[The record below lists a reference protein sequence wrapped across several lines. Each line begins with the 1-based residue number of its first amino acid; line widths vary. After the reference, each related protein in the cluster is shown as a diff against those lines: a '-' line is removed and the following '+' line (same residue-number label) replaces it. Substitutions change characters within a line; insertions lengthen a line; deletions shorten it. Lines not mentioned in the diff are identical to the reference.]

1 MRRGGIILTAS
12 CRLMLPCHDKHKR
25 DARLFISI
33 KTADIVLSLFFFSN
47 NRSRP
52 HFVTEADVRDC
63 IAAVINQVFNRPQV
77 FMVNFLCGLC
87 STHRLC
93 LADQKLVELLQ
104 QGRLPDNLPAHVG
117 VPGLLIWI
125 PAVDGIQCVLTL

>member
-33 KTADIVLSLFFFSN
+33 KTTDIVLSSFFFQQQIKTTFCD
-47 NRSRP
+47 RG
-52 HFVTEADVRDC
+52 RDC

-125 PAVDGIQCVLTL
+125 PAVDRIQCVLTL

>member
-12 CRLMLPCHDKHKR
+12 CRLMLPCHDKHKH
-25 DARLFISI
+25 DARIFISI
-33 KTADIVLSLFFFSN
+33 KTADIVLSLFFFN

-125 PAVDGIQCVLTL
+125 PAVDRIQCVLTL